1 MSLEIR
7 LFRFLIFLGFLGFSF
22 VIFSISMETTAP
34 DVHVQKEIKKEVYSV
49 WALPPED
56 VRPRLKNLME
66 GLRSESGGPEFE
78 PHVTVVGAIS
88 LTENEALDMF
98 KRACEGLKAYNATVD
113 KVATGT
119 FFYQCVFLL
128 LHPTPEVVEVRSHC
142 SNQFGYKSSTRK
154 LSILTPYIIIT
165 VLNSLRQHNL
175 SISSWLQHFWLLF
188 NNISL

>member
-128 LHPTPEVVEVRSHC
+128 LHPTPEV
-142 SNQFGYKSSTRK
+142 
-154 LSILTPYIIIT
+154 ILLY
-165 VLNSLRQHNL
+165 V
-175 SISSWLQHFWLLF
+175 F
-188 NNISL
+188 